1 MKRYIAISFLLVYLF
16 STTIVSELLKIPF
29 LVEHFTE
36 HKTENQSI
44 GFLDFM
50 VLHYMSG
57 AVADA
62 DHEKDMKLPFKT
74 VNLFSSSVSIGIP
87 QQCNFIVLS
96 IFQQPKNQN
105 TNNYYAPTFVSTSYL
120 NAIWQPPQFI

>member
-1 MKRYIAISFLLVYLF
+1 M
-16 STTIVSELLKIPF
+16 
-29 LVEHFTE
+29 
-36 HKTENQSI
+36 N
-44 GFLDFM
+44 D
-50 VLHYMSG
+50 

-74 VNLFSSSVSIGIP
+74 VDLFSASVSIGLP
-87 QQCNFIVLS
+87 QPYPYITLTT
-96 IFQQPKNQN
+96 FQQPENQN